1 MFTAD
6 GSSQFSRRRP
16 DWQSPTGRTLLI
28 WEMKPE
34 HAIIAAREDL
44 KFYINQAN
52 ASNQTA
58 KPGAFLGS
66 IAEGIPVVGH
76 EGIFMDIYS
85 PEPGIILYN
94 AYKLTDDNP
103 SIISTKYCYWCRSLC
118 ICGRWYFSNC
128 NRRWY
133 WSRMC
138 NSSKGSASSCN
149 AILGDNL
156 EKDFF

>member
-1 MFTAD
+1 MAAKIKSLGYSTVYSNKGMFTAD

-94 AYKLTDDNP
+94 
-103 SIISTKYCYWCRSLC
+103 
-118 ICGRWYFSNC
+118 
-128 NRRWY
+128 
-133 WSRMC
+133 
-138 NSSKGSASSCN
+138 
-149 AILGDNL
+149 
-156 EKDFF
+156 